1 MFNKHFSPKLRRA
14 WMGFALGLAA
24 ALIYMIFLMAHQVSD
39 SDPMILVPV
48 GVITSPSSSN

>member
-39 SDPMILVPV
+39 SEPMILVPV